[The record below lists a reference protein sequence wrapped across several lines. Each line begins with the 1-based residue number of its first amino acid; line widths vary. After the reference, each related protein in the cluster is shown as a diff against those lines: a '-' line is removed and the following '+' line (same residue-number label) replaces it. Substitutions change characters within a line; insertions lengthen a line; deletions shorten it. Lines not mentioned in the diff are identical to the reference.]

1 MKIDMLE
8 NGNILVEKHNEYY
21 LIEKFRISGTLID
34 NYGVYKDIYGDLDFF
49 KNGDNEEKYYCGDY
63 ATLEETLTEI
73 YLGQVN

>member
-8 NGNILVEKHNEYY
+8 NGNILVEKDNEYY

-49 KNGDNEEKYYCGDY
+49 KNGDN
-63 ATLEETLTEI
+63 
-73 YLGQVN
+73 